1 MLIAQNLLGSI
12 VIGMM
17 GGTIYGLLAMGLSL
31 QIGVCRVLNITHG
44 EFAMLGAVLTFTL
57 SQLGIN
63 PLVAPVIIGPLLFG
77 LGFLLQTTL
86 FRALKARAPS
96 PAAFEGN
103 ALLASF
109 GLMYII
115 SYAARLRWGSG
126 LLPTLHWPQPV
137 ARIGFVPIPLNLV
150 IICAIAVALGI
161 AVYLFLTRSRLG
173 RAIRATAED
182 QPTAELM
189 GVNTRTILALCF
201 GLGAL
206 LAGIAGTLIS
216 IRTPVST
223 SMGFNNTVI
232 ALIVVTLGGLGSVPG
247 SFIAGIIIG
256 IVSMLVAGFWVPVLA
271 MPVYYAILM
280 VLLLARPTGI
290 FGKK

>member
-1 MLIAQNLLGSI
+1 MSELPRLIVSGILTGS
-12 VIGMM
+12 
-17 GGTIYGLLAMGLSL
+17 IYGLLAMGLSL
-31 QIGVCRVLNITHG
+31 QYGVCRVLNIAHG
-44 EFAMLGAVLTFTL
+44 EFVMLGAMLTFFF
-57 SQLGIN
+57 SFSLGIN
-63 PLVAPVIIGPLLFG
+63 PLVAPAIIGPLLFG

-96 PAAFEGN
+96 PAAFEGS
-103 ALLASF
+103 ALLAAF
-109 GLMYII
+109 GVLYII
-115 SYAARLRWGSG
+115 QYLARVRWGTL
-126 LLPTLHWPQPV
+126 LLPSPYLTDSVPF
-137 ARIGFVPIPLNLV
+137 IGRMNLSLNQIV
-150 IICAIAVALGI
+150 SFAIAVALGI

-182 QPTAELM
+182 QATAGLM
-189 GVNTRTILALCF
+189 GVNTNMILAFCF

-216 IRTPVST
+216 MRIYANTGI
-223 SMGFNNTVI
+223 GFSNTVI

-256 IVSMLVAGFWVPVLA
+256 IVSMLVTGLWESVLTV
-271 MPVYYAILM
+271 PVYYGILM
-280 VLLLARPTGI
+280 VLLLARPAGI

>member
-1 MLIAQNLLGSI
+1 MAERLLGLTM
-12 VIGMM
+12 IGLLA
-17 GGTIYGLLAMGLSL
+17 GGVYGLLAVGLSL

-44 EFAMLGAVLTFTL
+44 EFLMLGGVLTFTL

-63 PLVAPVIIGPLLFG
+63 PLLAPVIIGPILFG
-77 LGFLLQTTL
+77 IGFLLQATL
-86 FRALKARAPS
+86 FRGVKARAPS

-103 ALLASF
+103 ALLAAF
-109 GLMYII
+109 GVMYII
-115 SYAARLRWGSG
+115 SHLARMRFGTIA
-126 LLPTLHWPQPV
+126 LPSQYLTKGVPFVGINLAV
-137 ARIGFVPIPLNLV
+137 NLIVGF
-150 IICAIAVALGI
+150 AIAAVLGI

-189 GVNTRTILALCF
+189 GVNTNTILAICF

-206 LAGIAGTLIS
+206 LAGVAGTLIS
-216 IRTPVST
+216 LRTPVT
-223 SMGFNNTVI
+223 TAMGFNNTVI

-256 IVSMLVAGFWVPVLA
+256 IVSMLVAGLWESVLIV
-271 MPVYYAILM
+271 PVYYAMLM

>member
-1 MLIAQNLLGSI
+1 MAEAERLLGLTM
-12 VIGMM
+12 IGILA
-17 GGTIYGLLAMGLSL
+17 GGVYGLLAVGLSL

-44 EFAMLGAVLTFTL
+44 EFLMLGGVLTFTL
-57 SQLGIN
+57 AELGIN
-63 PLVAPVIIGPLLFG
+63 PLLAPVIIGPLLFG
-77 LGFLLQTTL
+77 LGFLLQTTM
-86 FRALKARAPS
+86 FRGVKVRAPS

-103 ALLASF
+103 ALLAAF
-109 GLMYII
+109 GVMYII
-115 SYAARLRWGSG
+115 SNL
-126 LLPTLHWPQPV
+126 
-137 ARIGFVPIPLNLV
+137 ARIRFGTRSLPSQYLTQGVPFVGINLAVNLIVGF
-150 IICAIAVALGI
+150 AIAAVLGI

-189 GVNTRTILALCF
+189 GVNTNRILGLCF

-206 LAGIAGTLIS
+206 LAGVAGTLIS
-216 IRTPVST
+216 MRTPVT
-223 SMGFNNTVI
+223 TAMGFNNTVI

-256 IVSMLVAGFWVPVLA
+256 IASMLVAGLWESVLIV
-271 MPVYYAILM
+271 PVYYAMLM